1 MWGKLAKTDD
11 VLLALSRTIPGFIGS
26 VGSFQ
31 YEGKTYR
38 LVDNFAASQYM
49 KCGICGNYPIFDVS
63 VIRSED
69 GERLNVGNGCVDR
82 ITNQNVSI
90 WFKTYRKKRENII
103 ENRKCIDGLSSVL
116 AAYEQNDFKIS
127 SEDVEKLRKTLVQM
141 CNGLDPR
148 TKQKQLAEC
157 YISYRAEP
165 IRDQQK
171 ELKRKIEV

>member
-49 KCGICGNYPIFDVS
+49 KCGVCGNYPIFDVS

-82 ITNQNVSI
+82 ITNQNVSS

-103 ENRKCIDGLSSVL
+103 ENRKCIDGLSSIL
-116 AAYEQNDFKIS
+116 AAYERNNLSFKIS
-127 SEDVEKLRKTLVQM
+127 SEDVERLRKTFVQM

-157 YISYRAEP
+157 YISYSVEYLRGET
-165 IRDQQK
+165 
-171 ELKRKIEV
+171 KI